1 MFTELFQ
8 NLIPATAYS
17 LQIDVIQDGNN
28 IPQSFVGPEVV
39 YTRPFPP
46 ELAVITQTGL
56 DSVRFEWTPPTT
68 GNFDGYVVVLNMEQ
82 TTYLDSNTM
91 FFDVSGLQ
99 AGVEY
104 DFGVYTYVGPT
115 DQQIWSDLGP
125 TDFVPLADIDG
136 NVQIDSI
143 TSSSLNV
150 LWDAYQNAMT
160 YFITLVDEN
169 NQVVGLQQLDGTA
182 TQFSFTGLDPSTFYE
197 ARVEVFIDNQ
207 AFYAGESNAR
217 TLPVGTPSGVVNV
230 QSTTTD
236 SITVGF
242 TEIPGATSYQIIYTD
257 NLGVT
262 RTLTSFT
269 GSPFTIPNLSA
280 STDYNIQVNSIVQGA
295 TELVGNTQG
304 RTADANANINP
315 AVTNVGTSS
324 FTITW
329 EDITNLG
336 FTSYQVTYVN
346 ENGVSMTVTVPAI
359 PGQNPTSILQGLNS
373 GQQHDVT
380 ITGTRNGQTVDLSML
395 VQFTE
400 PLPPREATFMQIAGT
415 TNVLVSWTPPTGDVT
430 NYVITY
436 TVDGTTMQEILD
448 STTTSTI
455 ISNFVQG
462 QSQI

>member
-1 MFTELFQ
+1 M
-8 NLIPATAYS
+8 S
-17 LQIDVIQDGNN
+17 L
-28 IPQSFVGPEVV
+28 
-39 YTRPFPP
+39 
-46 ELAVITQTGL
+46 
-56 DSVRFEWTPPTT
+56 
-68 GNFDGYVVVLNMEQ
+68 
-82 TTYLDSNTM
+82 
-91 FFDVSGLQ
+91 
-99 AGVEY
+99 
-104 DFGVYTYVGPT
+104 
-115 DQQIWSDLGP
+115 
-125 TDFVPLADIDG
+125 
-136 NVQIDSI
+136 
-143 TSSSLNV
+143 SSLSKK
-150 LWDAYQNAMT
+150 LLPID
-160 YFITLVDEN
+160 
-169 NQVVGLQQLDGTA
+169 
-182 TQFSFTGLDPSTFYE
+182 FS
-197 ARVEVFIDNQ
+197 
-207 AFYAGESNAR
+207 
-217 TLPVGTPSGVVNV
+217 
-230 QSTTTD
+230 
-236 SITVGF
+236 
-242 TEIPGATSYQIIYTD
+242 
-257 NLGVT
+257 
-262 RTLTSFT
+262 
-269 GSPFTIPNLSA
+269 
-280 STDYNIQVNSIVQGA
+280 
-295 TELVGNTQG
+295 
-304 RTADANANINP
+304 ADANANINP

-462 QSQI
+462 QSQILTVSSASGSDINNLVESTPVEPLQSGNTDFTINQSMNLFDLFTTLHEKFNVTYQ